1 MSGDTAGPHSAPV
14 HTQPSSKWDA
24 ANFKKWCDMKM
35 GSGETVYWYITGDL
49 YEYPTGRLLAKV
61 EGVDLARAGGC

>member
-1 MSGDTAGPHSAPV
+1 
-14 HTQPSSKWDA
+14 
-24 ANFKKWCDMKM
+24 MKM